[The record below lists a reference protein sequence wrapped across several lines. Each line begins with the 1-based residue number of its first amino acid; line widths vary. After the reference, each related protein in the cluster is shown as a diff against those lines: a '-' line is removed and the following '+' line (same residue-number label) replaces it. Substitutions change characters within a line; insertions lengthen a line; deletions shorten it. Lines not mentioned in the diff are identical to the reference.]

1 MELILIGIVGGV
13 ISGMGVGGGTLL
25 IPLLTLFMGF
35 SQQSAQGVNLV
46 AYLPAAVSALIV
58 YYKAGKLNLRFS
70 LKLLIPGAVG
80 AAAGALLAL
89 VLPADYLRLIFGIAL
104 LILSIQQ
111 FIKNEKHYKAL
122 KNKADNKP

>member
-35 SQQSAQGVNLV
+35 SQQRAQGVNLV